1 MEYPKY
7 QINFMPESY
16 YGYCSTACFMWVL
29 NYFWYTQLNMKDT
42 RDENCQNGKI

>member
-29 NYFWYTQLNMKDT
+29 
-42 RDENCQNGKI
+42 

>member
-16 YGYCSTACFMWVL
+16 YGYCSTACFM
-29 NYFWYTQLNMKDT
+29 
-42 RDENCQNGKI
+42 